1 VPTAAPRFSAET
13 LRFLR
18 ALKRNNRRDW
28 FNAHRDDYETYV
40 RQPMTAIV
48 ERLALDFRAFAP
60 ELVASPKVSM
70 YRIYRDT
77 RFSENKTPYKT
88 HIAAVFPT
96 RGLLKHEGAGV
107 YFHVSPDE
115 VWIGGGMYSP
125 DGPQLLAVREHLA
138 ANLRTLRAIVESP
151 GFRKHFGALEGE
163 KLKRVPRG
171 FPTDHPAAEYL
182 KFRQFLAGAEF
193 PASLATSP
201 KFYGTLLAV
210 FREATPLTR
219 FLNAPLLKG

>member
-1 VPTAAPRFSAET
+1 MTFTAET

-18 ALKRNNRRDW
+18 ALKRNNRREW
-28 FNAHRDDYETYV
+28 FNAHRDDYEAHV

-48 ERLALDFRAFAP
+48 ERLAVDLRAFAP

-77 RFSENKTPYKT
+77 RFSDNKTPYKT
-88 HIAAVFPT
+88 HVAAVFPT

-115 VWIGGGMYSP
+115 VWIGGGMYAP
-125 DGPQLLAVREHLA
+125 QAPQLLAVREHIA
-138 ANLRTLRAIVESP
+138 GHVTQLRAIVESP
-151 GFRKHFGALEGE
+151 GFRKHVGTLEGE

-171 FPTDHPAAEYL
+171 FPKDHVAAEYL
-182 KFRQFLAGAEF
+182 KFRQFLAGAGF
-193 PASLATSP
+193 PPTRATDP
-201 KFYGTLLAV
+201 TFYKTLLTV
-210 FREATPLTR
+210 FRQVTPLTR